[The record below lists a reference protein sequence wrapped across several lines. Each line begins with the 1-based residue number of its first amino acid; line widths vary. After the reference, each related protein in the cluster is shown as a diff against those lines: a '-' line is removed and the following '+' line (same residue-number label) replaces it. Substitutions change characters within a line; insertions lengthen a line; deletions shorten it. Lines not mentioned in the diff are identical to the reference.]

1 MDKQNKFK
9 FSGYIFS
16 SFVLLMLTFSILSVC
31 LTKNVKAGTGDV
43 PVLAISLL
51 NQDPN
56 PVEPGNFF
64 KLRFKIENSGYAEA
78 KNVQFEILPEFPISI
93 YQDSTTK
100 NITSISP
107 AQLANEAVNIDFNLK
122 VDSNALPGEH
132 QLNIKYKVEG
142 GYWTKIDPI
151 TISVKQHDVIVS
163 LNSVNF
169 TPQIAK
175 PGDELSLK
183 LNLQNLADTQVRYLT
198 IKLGLVSVITTSTS
212 VTKTELPFSPVSS
225 TDTVIFPTLG
235 PKQEVSAEFNLIV
248 DPDAKSKVYKIP
260 VTYTYT
266 DLSNIDYS
274 KENYISVV
282 VGDTP
287 DMLVNLESSKVY
299 KSGMQGEV
307 TVKFINKGL
316 NDVKFLYAKLNPT
329 DDYDLLTP
337 TKVYVGKVDSDDY
350 STVQYRIYVKDT
362 AKDKITLPLTIE
374 YKDINN
380 NDYTKDLVLDV
391 KLYSTK
397 EALKLGLENRNQT
410 WIYILIVIIII
421 AAFIFFR
428 SRKKKNK

>member
-1 MDKQNKFK
+1 
-9 FSGYIFS
+9 
-16 SFVLLMLTFSILSVC
+16 MLTFSILSVC

-225 TDTVIFPTLG
+225 TDTAFPAPPSGLTHPAALRAAQ
-235 PKQEVSAEFNLIV
+235 PAA
-248 DPDAKSKVYKIP
+248 DALP
-260 VTYTYT
+260 VPA
-266 DLSNIDYS
+266 S
-274 KENYISVV
+274 
-282 VGDTP
+282 P
-287 DMLVNLESSKVY
+287 A
-299 KSGMQGEV
+299 SGRTGR
-307 TVKFINKGL
+307 
-316 NDVKFLYAKLNPT
+316 P
-329 DDYDLLTP
+329 
-337 TKVYVGKVDSDDY
+337 VDSVRHC
-350 STVQYRIYVKDT
+350 SAPACAVV
-362 AKDKITLPLTIE
+362 
-374 YKDINN
+374 
-380 NDYTKDLVLDV
+380 
-391 KLYSTK
+391 S
-397 EALKLGLENRNQT
+397 
-410 WIYILIVIIII
+410 
-421 AAFIFFR
+421 
-428 SRKKKNK
+428 SRP